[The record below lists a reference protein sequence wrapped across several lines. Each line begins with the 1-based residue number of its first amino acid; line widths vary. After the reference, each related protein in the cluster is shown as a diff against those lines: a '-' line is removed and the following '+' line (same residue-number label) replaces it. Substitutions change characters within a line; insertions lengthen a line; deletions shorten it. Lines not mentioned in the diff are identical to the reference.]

1 MEFRIADTFQSS
13 LSKLT
18 TQEQKAVKMTAFDLQ
33 MGLGGN
39 SQQFHRIE
47 RAKDQN
53 FWSVRANNDIRIIV
67 HKTAASIMLCY
78 VDHHDD
84 AYAWADLVI
93 CRAGAITVA
102 ELCIAGLGA
111 IFIPYP
117 HAVDDH
123 QTANASALVNAGAAL
138 MIDEKNLT
146 TEKLALALK
155 DLLENRVK
163 IKAFADAASAFAK
176 PQAAQDVAKVCVQAC
191 FGKSSEN
198 INMVKDF

>member
-84 AYAWADLVI
+84 AYEWAGRRRIEKHPVT
-93 CRAGAITVA
+93 GAA
-102 ELCIAGLGA
+102 KLSRCANLSRKSQFAGL
-111 IFIPYP
+111 
-117 HAVDDH
+117 
-123 QTANASALVNAGAAL
+123 
-138 MIDEKNLT
+138 
-146 TEKLALALK
+146 
-155 DLLENRVK
+155 
-163 IKAFADAASAFAK
+163 
-176 PQAAQDVAKVCVQAC
+176 
-191 FGKSSEN
+191 SSR
-198 INMVKDF
+198 